1 MMKAFQS
8 CATAIVALVF
18 FLLAAGTT
26 AAHEDHGFAAKSIFT
41 KHFQETLFDIT
52 DHASYSAEVLL
63 NDKEYKIGKDVIGI
77 VVHDKRDGDVKGA
90 SLSIV
95 LKNLVTGEKA
105 SDAPV
110 VMDKG
115 NGLYIISHLN
125 LNREGRW
132 ELGITIG
139 KNGVVDHVKFILPDA
154 LKHRVPKGRYSP

>member
-1 MMKAFQS
+1 MMTVFPS
-8 CATAIVALVF
+8 RATAIVAFVF

-26 AAHEDHGFAAKSIFT
+26 AAHEVQGVAPKSIFT

-52 DHASYSAEVLL
+52 DHASYSVEVLL

-95 LKNLVTGEKA
+95 LKNLITGEKA
-105 SDAPV
+105 PDAPV

-115 NGLYIISHLN
+115 NGLYIISNLN

-132 ELGITIG
+132 ELRITVG
-139 KNGVVDHVKFILPDA
+139 KKGVVDHVKFILPDA
-154 LKHRVPKGRYSP
+154 LKNRVPKGRYSP